1 VLRQGLLVAG
11 VGVLAGIPLAIA
23 LGRVLRSHFD
33 SVGALQPGGLAAA
46 AAIVATAA
54 AIAALTPARRA
65 LAVDPMEVL
74 RADA

>member
-1 VLRQGLLVAG
+1 
-11 VGVLAGIPLAIA
+11 